1 MTYDTV
7 VFDNDG
13 VLVGRTRFEVLEDA
27 TRETFERFDVADP
40 DPDDVEDMTIGA
52 TPASVE
58 RVCDTY
64 GFEVEEFWRT
74 RDETLSRAQAAEARA
89 GRKTPYGDIYT
100 LANLDANLGVV
111 SSNQHATVEFVLEH
125 FHVDGLFETAYGREP
140 TVESLDLRKPDPH
153 YVEKALSDLEAGNA
167 LFVGD
172 NESDVKAAE
181 NAGIDS
187 AFIRRPH
194 REDWD
199 LNVWPTWDISSL
211 ESLHDIVGGRVA
223 EPRTAAD

>member
-27 TRETFERFDVADP
+27 TRETFRRFDVADP

-52 TPASVE
+52 TPESVG

-64 GFEVEEFWRT
+64 GFDETEFWRV
-74 RDETLSRAQAAEARA
+74 RDETLSRAQAREARA

-100 LANLDANLGVV
+100 LANLDANMGVV

-140 TVESLDLRKPDPH
+140 TVESLDLRKPHPH
-153 YVEKALSDLEAGNA
+153 YVEKALDDLDAGNA

-194 REDWD
+194 RQDWD
-199 LNVWPTWDISSL
+199 LDVWPTWDISSL
-211 ESLHDIVGGRVA
+211 ESLHDIVGGRIA